1 MPHRTILPH
10 ERSRARNLR
19 TEMTDAE
26 RRLWFRLRAHRFQ
39 GASFRRQVPI
49 GPYIVDFLC
58 LSARL
63 IIEVDGGQHASSQAN
78 HDVVRDAYLREQGF
92 RVLRFWNNDV
102 LENFEGVLE
111 SIATALAEPLP
122 PSLALPRKGGGD
134 RPNARQWNAPSDGP
148 YCGTNDK

>member
-1 MPHRTILPH
+1 
-10 ERSRARNLR
+10 
-19 TEMTDAE
+19 MTDTE

-39 GASFRRQVPI
+39 RVSFRRQVPI

-78 HDVVRDAYLREQGF
+78 HDAVRDAYLRAQGF
-92 RVLRFWNNDV
+92 RVLRFWINDV
-102 LENFEGVLE
+102 LGDFEGVLE
-111 SIATALAEPLP
+111 TIATALAEPLP

-134 RPNARQWNAPSDGP
+134 RPNARQYSGRRDGS
-148 YCGTNDK
+148 